1 MQVSA
6 FTPRGA
12 NITTPAAQVS
22 GAVTASVTQITLPA
36 LAQGENI
43 ARFMVDG
50 TQPIFWCYGTN
61 ANLTTA
67 NGVPMVSN
75 SVELFGIP
83 GGTLTISVI
92 AGTTGSTLR
101 INLGDGS

>member
-12 NITTPAAQVS
+12 NQTTPAAQVS
-22 GAVTASVTQITLPA
+22 VAVTASILQITLPT
-36 LAQGENI
+36 LANGENV

-61 ANLTTA
+61 ANLTTS

-75 SVELFGIP
+75 SVEVFGIP
-83 GGTLTISVI
+83 AGTQTISVI

>member
-12 NITTPAAQVS
+12 NQTTPAAQVS
-22 GAVTASVTQITLPA
+22 IAVTAAIQQITLPT
-36 LAQGENI
+36 LSNGENV
-43 ARFMVDG
+43 ARFIVDG
-50 TQPIFWCYGTN
+50 TAPLAWCYGTN
-61 ANLTTA
+61 ANLTVS
-67 NGVPMVSN
+67 NGVPMLAN
-75 SVELFGIP
+75 SVEVFGIP
-83 GGTLTISVI
+83 ANILTISVI